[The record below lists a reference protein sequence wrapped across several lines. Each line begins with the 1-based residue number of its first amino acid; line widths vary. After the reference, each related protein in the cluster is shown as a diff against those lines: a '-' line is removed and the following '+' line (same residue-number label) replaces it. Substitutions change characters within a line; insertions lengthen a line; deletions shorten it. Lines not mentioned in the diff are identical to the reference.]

1 MTKLLTGALVLV
13 NILAFLMYGYDKFCA
28 KRGSWRVPEATL
40 LFIALAGGSFGAYA
54 GMKKFHHKTMKP
66 IFSVGV
72 PACMVIHTALILI
85 KLAGSL
91 I

>member
-1 MTKLLTGALVLV
+1 MTSLLIGALVMLNV
-13 NILAFLMYGYDKFCA
+13 LSFLMYGYDKLCA